1 MYLKRGNCLF
11 FIFNKIRIL
20 YGISCNEF
28 TKNKVVSYHVKIAL
42 LRLQKGVNV
51 LEDVYVKIDNLKA
64 EQKEIMRDIRNLE
77 TRTTINEKDIATIN
91 KQLEKI
97 SLNTTWILR
106 IIISAITMSVLG
118 LILKGMI

>member
-1 MYLKRGNCLF
+1 M
-11 FIFNKIRIL
+11 
-20 YGISCNEF
+20 
-28 TKNKVVSYHVKIAL
+28 
-42 LRLQKGVNV
+42 NV
-51 LEDVYVKIDNLKA
+51 LEDVYGKIDSLKA

-97 SLNTTWILR
+97 SMNTTWILR

-118 LILKGMI
+118 LILKGLI

>member
-1 MYLKRGNCLF
+1 MRNQSSRKLF
-11 FIFNKIRIL
+11 FILRKIRLL
-20 YGISCNEF
+20 YGNSCDTF
-28 TKNKVVSYHVKIAL
+28 TVNKVVSYHVEIAL
-42 LRLQKGVNV
+42 LRLQKDVNV
-51 LEDVYVKIDNLKA
+51 LEDVYVKIDSLKA

-97 SLNTTWILR
+97 SMNTTWILR

>member
-1 MYLKRGNCLF
+1 M
-11 FIFNKIRIL
+11 NKGCE
-20 YGISCNEF
+20 YM
-28 TKNKVVSYHVKIAL
+28 
-42 LRLQKGVNV
+42 
-51 LEDVYVKIDNLKA
+51 EDVYAKIDSLKA

-97 SLNTTWILR
+97 STNTTWILR
-106 IIISAITMSVLG
+106 IIISAIVMSVLG

>member
-1 MYLKRGNCLF
+1 M
-11 FIFNKIRIL
+11 
-20 YGISCNEF
+20 
-28 TKNKVVSYHVKIAL
+28 
-42 LRLQKGVNV
+42 
-51 LEDVYVKIDNLKA
+51 EDVYIKTDSLKA

-118 LILKGMI
+118 LILKGLM

>member
-1 MYLKRGNCLF
+1 M
-11 FIFNKIRIL
+11 
-20 YGISCNEF
+20 
-28 TKNKVVSYHVKIAL
+28 
-42 LRLQKGVNV
+42 
-51 LEDVYVKIDNLKA
+51 EDVYVKINSLKA

-77 TRTTINEKDIATIN
+77 TRTTINEKDITTIN

-97 SLNTTWILR
+97 SMNTTWILR